1 MKRLKDILT
10 EIEFDLKNG
19 SLEDHINSIEYDSRK
34 VTEGDIF
41 FSIFPYKDKGERYI
55 KDAVLKG
62 ARYIVIDE
70 DIDIDFGSNLIKVS
84 NVREALAKSCQ
95 NFYDNPEKK
104 LKIIGVTGTNGKTTS
119 TYMLKEI
126 LEYSGFKVGLI
137 GTIANYIGKTRIPST
152 NTTPEAK
159 ELMQLFRK
167 MADEN
172 VDYVVMEVSSHSLA
186 LNRVYGIDFIA
197 SIFTNLTQ
205 DHLDFHK
212 TFENYFNAKVKL
224 FEKSSISIINGD
236 SEYCSRIISKCL
248 GEHYT
253 YSIKD
258 KADAYA
264 EDIKI
269 TSRKSEYILNYMG
282 QKETMTINIPGKYNI
297 ENSLG
302 VALACLKIG
311 IPISKIKEG
320 FNRLTGVSGRCE
332 LVSSK
337 YSIDFDIILD
347 YAHSP
352 DGLLNILKTAREF
365 TKGRLIS
372 VFGCGGDRDKT
383 KRPIMGRIGTDLS
396 DFSIITSDNPRSE
409 EPLSIIDDITAGIN
423 KDNYIVVEDRKTAI
437 KKSIEMAKPADVI
450 VIAGKGHEDYQI
462 LKTGK
467 IHFDEREVVDKIIKE
482 LY

>member
-1 MKRLKDILT
+1 MKKLKEILN
-10 EIEFDLKNG
+10 EIEFNIKNG
-19 SLEDHINSIEYDSRK
+19 SIEDDINSIEYDSRK
-34 VTEGDIF
+34 VTDGDIF
-41 FSIFPYKDKGERYI
+41 FSIFPYEDKGEGYI

-62 ARYIVIDE
+62 AKYIVIDE
-70 DIDIDFGSNLIKVS
+70 DVDIDLKISVIKVK
-84 NVREALAKSCQ
+84 NARMALAKACQ
-95 NFYDNPEKK
+95 NLYDNPEKK
-104 LKIIGVTGTNGKTTS
+104 LKIIGITGTNGKTTS

-126 LEYSGFKVGLI
+126 LEYSGYKVGLI
-137 GTIANYIGKTRIPST
+137 GTIANYIGKTKLPSK

-159 ELMQLFRK
+159 ELMELFSNMVK
-167 MADEN
+167 EK

-186 LNRVYGIDFIA
+186 LDRVYGIDFIA

-212 TFENYFNAKVKL
+212 TFENYFNAKLKL
-224 FEKSSISIINGD
+224 FKKSKISIINGD
-236 SEYCSRIISKCL
+236 SEYSSRIIDQAL
-248 GEHYT
+248 GQYYT
-253 YSIKD
+253 YSIKGSG
-258 KADAYA
+258 DAYA
-264 EDIKI
+264 SDIEI
-269 TSRKSEYILNYMG
+269 TSRRSKFTLNYQG
-282 QKETMTINIPGKYNI
+282 QMETILINIPGKYNI

-302 VALACLKIG
+302 TALTCIKLGISLDKIR
-311 IPISKIKEG
+311 EG
-320 FNRLTGVSGRCE
+320 FAKLSGVSGRCE

-337 YSIDFDIILD
+337 YDLDFDIILD

-352 DGLLNILKTAREF
+352 DSLLNILKTAREF
-365 TKGRLIS
+365 TNGMLIS

-383 KRPIMGRIGTDLS
+383 KRHVMGKIGTDLS

-409 EPLSIIDDITAGIN
+409 DPILIIKDILKGIERN
-423 KDNYIVVEDRKTAI
+423 NYIVEEDRKSAI
-437 KKSIEMAKPADVI
+437 KKAIEMAKSGDVI

>member
-10 EIEFDLKNG
+10 DIDFSLIKGN
-19 SLEDHINSIEYDSRK
+19 LEDNINSVQYDSRK
-34 VTEGDIF
+34 VTEGDVF
-41 FSIFPYKDKGERYI
+41 FSIFPYNDKGAFYI
-55 KDAVLKG
+55 KDAVSKG
-62 ARYIVIDE
+62 AGYIVIDE
-70 DIDIDFGSNLIKVS
+70 DTDLDLNIIKVP
-84 NVREALAKSCQ
+84 NVRRALAKASQ
-95 NFYDNPEKK
+95 NLFDNPQKK
-104 LKIIGVTGTNGKTTS
+104 LKVIGVTGTNGKTTS

-137 GTIANYIGKTRIPST
+137 GTIANYIGSSRIPST

-159 ELMQLFRK
+159 ELMQLFSK
-167 MADEN
+167 MAEEN

-186 LNRVYGIDFIA
+186 LDRVYGIDFEA

-212 TFENYFNAKVKL
+212 NFENYFNAKVKL
-224 FEKSSISIINGD
+224 FENSSISVINGD
-236 SEYCSRIISKCL
+236 SEYKNRIINRCL

-264 EDIKI
+264 ENIEI
-269 TSRKSEYILNYMG
+269 TSRKSNYILNYEG
-282 QKETMTINIPGKYNI
+282 QKENIIINIPGKYNI

-302 VALACLKIG
+302 VALTCLKIG
-311 IPISKIKEG
+311 ISPEKIREG
-320 FNRLTGVSGRCE
+320 FEKLSGVPGRCE

-337 YSIDFDIILD
+337 YDLDFDIILD
-347 YAHSP
+347 YAHTP
-352 DGLLNILKTAREF
+352 DGLINILKTAMEF

-383 KRPIMGRIGTDLS
+383 KRPIMGKIGTDLS

-409 EPLSIIDDITAGIN
+409 EPLSIINDILAGIT
-423 KDNYIVVEDRKTAI
+423 KGNYIVEEDRKAAI
-437 KKSIEMAKPADVI
+437 KKSIEMAEPGDVI